1 MSPNSPYTANHP
13 DKHLQPPIPFY
24 RKPLFV
30 GSMVIT
36 VLLGFSFWSYSQN
49 PQWLE
54 YSQGES
60 VIDRLL
66 AANPDLTR
74 EELAAMADVDNVS
87 LLMEQLNLPTVPT
100 PELPIAETDL
110 PSDNPSQSPTSAT
123 NELTTGLTT
132 GTDNPLLPGLIPNDT
147 GQFAS
152 VADLLKQTTNG
163 QDSPSPGSSQQT
175 NAWIKL
181 TQLPSVKPVGTV
193 SQPTVMSPLQQALSL
208 INQPSGEANEADSEQ
223 DSSRNPQGSNTATTS
238 PNPNPSTLGNTGS
251 NGTGMN
257 AQIPATGMNTPA
269 TGQPYNPYN
278 PATSQGL
285 GQQPNYGNS
294 YSTTPYGNIN
304 NPPPNVRGQTG
315 QTPTMPYYVPPTRS
329 SRNVSPN
336 FNNYGVPNMPQ
347 GNNATGVNPL
357 FNNPNMTQQQPNR
370 GQNNSFNPSGPQM
383 GQQSTPIR
391 RIGNG
396 EINTFANP

>member
-1 MSPNSPYTANHP
+1 MSPNSHHSYTPSHP

-30 GSMVIT
+30 GSVVIA

-54 YSQGES
+54 YSEGES

-100 PELPIAETDL
+100 PELPIPDL
-110 PSDNPSQSPTSAT
+110 EAASENPSPSSTSAT
-123 NELTTGLTT
+123 DTATE
-132 GTDNPLLPGLIPNDT
+132 NPLLPGLIPNDT

-152 VADLLKQTTNG
+152 VADLLKRTANG
-163 QDSPSPGSSQQT
+163 QDSSPAGSSQPT

-181 TQLPSVKPVGTV
+181 TQLPSVKPVETV

-208 INQPSGEANEADSEQ
+208 MNQSSRQGNDAPSEQ
-223 DSSRNPQGSNTATTS
+223 DSSRNSQGTNTITTS
-238 PNPNPSTLGNTGS
+238 PHQNQSTLSNTGN

-257 AQIPATGMNTPA
+257 GQIPATGMNNMGIPA
-269 TGQPYNPYN
+269 SGQPYNPYN
-278 PATSQGL
+278 LPTGQGL

-304 NPPPNVRGQTG
+304 NPPGTVRGQMG
-315 QTPTMPYYVPPTRS
+315 QTPTLPYSVPPTRS
-329 SRNVSPN
+329 SRHVSPN

-357 FNNPNMTQQQPNR
+357 FNNSNMTQQQPIR
-370 GQNNSFNPSGPQM
+370 GQNNNTLNPSGPQM
-383 GQQSTPIR
+383 GQQSSPIR